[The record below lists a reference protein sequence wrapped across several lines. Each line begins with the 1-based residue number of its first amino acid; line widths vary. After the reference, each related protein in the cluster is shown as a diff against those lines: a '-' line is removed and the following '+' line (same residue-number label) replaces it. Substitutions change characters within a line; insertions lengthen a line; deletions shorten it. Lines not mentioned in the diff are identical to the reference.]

1 MIWLEMIIML
11 TCDGGSRVLVDLSPR
26 SFSSLDDGCAVGM
39 SAASE
44 AASRSSQSSFWLKS
58 DDSEESKE

>member
-44 AASRSSQSSFWLKS
+44 AARAVSG
-58 DDSEESKE
+58 

>member
-1 MIWLEMIIML
+1 MVEVGVLL
-11 TCDGGSRVLVDLSPR
+11 CGSRVLVDLSPR

-44 AASRSSQSSFWLKS
+44 AARAVSG
-58 DDSEESKE
+58 

>member
-1 MIWLEMIIML
+1 MVEVGVLL
-11 TCDGGSRVLVDLSPR
+11 CGSWVLVDLSPR

-58 DDSEESKE
+58 DDKEESKE